1 MAKICVVG
9 GSGFIGRHIVRMLA
23 EQGHTVLV
31 PTRGRERAKHLI
43 TLPTVDV
50 VEAGVGDSAVLARL
64 LAGCDAVINLV
75 GILHSRPGMPYGR
88 DFASAHVELP
98 QKLVAACLAAGVPHF
113 VQMSALCAA
122 DDAPSEYL
130 RSKAAGEAAVLA
142 AKDRLAVTVFRPS
155 VVFGPE
161 DGFLKLFATL
171 LHLFPV
177 MPLGS
182 PNARFQPVYVG
193 DVARAFVAAL
203 ADRSSRG
210 KTYDLVGPRV
220 YTLRELVA
228 YTGRV
233 IGCER
238 PVIGLGKV
246 LSGAQAFVMGL
257 VPGSP
262 LTLDNVRSMERD
274 SVSVA
279 ALPFDIAPTALEAV
293 APSYLAGVLPRSRF
307 NFFRIRAGR

>member
-31 PTRGRERAKHLI
+31 PTRDRERAKHLI

-98 QKLVAACLAAGVPHF
+98 QKLAAACLASGVPQF

-161 DGFLKLFATL
+161 DGFLNLFATL
-171 LHLFPV
+171 LRLFPV

-193 DVARAFVAAL
+193 DVARAFVTAL

-238 PVIGLGKV
+238 PIIGLGKV

-274 SVSVA
+274 SVSAA
-279 ALPFDIAPTALEAV
+279 ALPFGIAPTALEAV

>member
-64 LAGCDAVINLV
+64 LVGCDAVINLV

-98 QKLVAACLAAGVPHF
+98 QKLVAACLAAGVPHL

-161 DGFLKLFATL
+161 DGFLNLFATL
-171 LHLFPV
+171 LRLFPV

-210 KTYDLVGPRV
+210 KTVNLGQVLFPCQNEFRRAQRLGQLPRF
-220 YTLRELVA
+220 LCNPPSIHPDKSNAEQNRKPAPE
-228 YTGRV
+228 
-233 IGCER
+233 
-238 PVIGLGKV
+238 PVEQRKIK
-246 LSGAQAFVMGL
+246 
-257 VPGSP
+257 
-262 LTLDNVRSMERD
+262 R
-274 SVSVA
+274 
-279 ALPFDIAPTALEAV
+279 
-293 APSYLAGVLPRSRF
+293 LAGKPWQWQIVKSDNRRRDHNDDPDHQRLSRGQHS
-307 NFFRIRAGR
+307 R

>member
-1 MAKICVVG
+1 
-9 GSGFIGRHIVRMLA
+9 
-23 EQGHTVLV
+23 
-31 PTRGRERAKHLI
+31 
-43 TLPTVDV
+43 
-50 VEAGVGDSAVLARL
+50 
-64 LAGCDAVINLV
+64 
-75 GILHSRPGMPYGR
+75 
-88 DFASAHVELP
+88 
-98 QKLVAACLAAGVPHF
+98 
-113 VQMSALCAA
+113 
-122 DDAPSEYL
+122 
-130 RSKAAGEAAVLA
+130 
-142 AKDRLAVTVFRPS
+142 VTVFRPS

-161 DGFLKLFATL
+161 DGFLNLFATL
-171 LHLFPV
+171 LRLFPV

-238 PVIGLGKV
+238 PIIGLGKV
-246 LSGAQAFVMGL
+246 LSGAQAFGMGL

-274 SVSVA
+274 SVSAA
-279 ALPFDIAPTALEAV
+279 ALPFGIAPTALEAV